1 MAVADLYAVTAS
13 LRSLV
18 RLNIWRISG
27 LAVTVTDLPPEK
39 AEEEDLSNLNLHLF
53 HAVEDA
59 SKRNEFP
66 IDSLGGFPIAEA
78 PLPLILY
85 YVLTAHSPSTEPD
98 IPGQQRLMGLAM
110 KTFHDFPAFDD
121 RLEMPAPPTNILTPV
136 FDPAMRGRQNKIEII
151 PRQLTPEELVNFW
164 SAAQNHTARLTAYY
178 EVRSTLLP
186 PDEPDTQAGLVT
198 SYGLGVSVGGRPR
211 LTASSSVQT
220 VAMPA
225 SMGGGTLATSVS
237 PAEAAIGSTATP
249 SAARITATGHDLG
262 DGTSETL
269 LLTGPEGV
277 IEIDPTANPDWEV
290 RLRGD
295 ALSLVV
301 QPSVQTV
308 AGGMIVNLPILP
320 GVHTLA
326 VRRRRP
332 LAVSSG
338 EPRTVT
344 TQSNAVPIAIGANV
358 GGTSVL
364 AAPARLRIDLSPGVD
379 AMLAEPD
386 SALSIAG
393 VVYRLHPASEP
404 GPLAAGEYRAVSAT
418 RFEAMLDFDPTDGEI
433 RLVRFGIAGV
443 DTAPFWVTP

>member
-18 RLNIWRISG
+18 RLNIWRIAG
-27 LAVTVTDLPPEK
+27 ITVTVTDLPPEK

-85 YVLTAHSPSTEPD
+85 YVLTAHSPSSEPD

-121 RLEMPAPPTNILTPV
+121 RLELPTPVTNILTPV
-136 FDPAMRGRQNKIEII
+136 FDASMRGRQNKIEII
-151 PRQLTPEELVNFW
+151 PRQLTPEESVNFW

-211 LTASSSVQT
+211 LNATSSVQT
-220 VAMPA
+220 VTMPP
-225 SMGGGTLATSVS
+225 SIGGGTLATAIS

-249 SAARITATGHDLG
+249 SAARVTATGHDLG
-262 DGTSETL
+262 DGSAETL
-269 LLTGPEGV
+269 LLTGPEGN
-277 IEIDPTANPDWEV
+277 IEIDPLANPDWAI

-301 QPSVQTV
+301 QPSALALLGGAIATV
-308 AGGMIVNLPILP
+308 PILP
-320 GVHTLA
+320 GVHSLA

-338 EPRTVT
+338 PPRNVT

-358 GGTSVL
+358 AGSSVL
-364 AAPARLRIDLSPGVD
+364 AGPRLRIDLSPGVD
-379 AMLAEPD
+379 ALLAEPD

-393 VVYRLHPASEP
+393 VMYRLHPSSEP
-404 GPLAAGEYRAVSAT
+404 GALLAGEYRAVSAT
-418 RFEAMLDFDPTDGEI
+418 RFEAMLDFDPADGEI

-443 DTAPFWVTP
+443 DSAPFWVTP